1 MTPDDIKAY
10 FSLSERFRH
19 NGMKRNVSVMW
30 GVAWLDDE
38 DIFVGDSTF
47 ERLAIASMLVGLI
60 QMRDVKIW
68 HATHG
73 GDAYVVVLN
82 RIEVSRMSTLFN
94 ALLAACQ
101 VIDAAE
107 KENNHE

>member
-10 FSLSERFRH
+10 LSLGERFRATKLRMDAV
-19 NGMKRNVSVMW
+19 GGWFYGSSIIRRQE
-30 GVAWLDDE
+30 GDEVA
-38 DIFVGDSTF
+38 
-47 ERLAIASMLVGLI
+47 ERLARDSMLVGLI

-101 VIDAAE
+101 AVDAAE